1 MNRLQKRTC
10 NHFLKTII
18 YITRNI
24 RLQNFQEGGNPHL
37 LQAVTRTFY
46 NLPPA
51 PRSILH
57 PKQPAP

>member
-24 RLQNFQEGGNPHL
+24 RLQNVQGGGNPHL
-37 LQAVTRTFY
+37 LQEATFTQNNPHLEITDNQNNY
-46 NLPPA
+46 TT
-51 PRSILH
+51 
-57 PKQPAP
+57 